1 VPGVAGIDNAITWA
15 QATDA
20 HAAADAIAA
29 RSGRYAGLLAD
40 VLWVET
46 SSGGLAILSGT
57 VSSWGAAHDPAVAAA
72 WSAPGHPGRRPEPG
86 REQAVAHR
94 QSRSGGV
101 PLLFWIVRA
110 SWVRLLT
117 PSLRKILRR

>member
-1 VPGVAGIDNAITWA
+1 MAGIDNAITWA

-29 RSGRYAGLLAD
+29 RSGRHAGLLAD

-46 SSGGLAILSGT
+46 SSGGLVILSGT
-57 VSSWGAAHDPAVAAA
+57 VSSWAAHDQAVAAA
-72 WSAPGHPGRRPEPG
+72 WSAPGVTQVDDRIRVES
-86 REQAVAHR
+86 RAVAHR
-94 QSRSGGV
+94 RSRSADV
-101 PLLFWIVRA
+101 PLPFRIVRA
-110 SWVRLLT
+110 SWIRLLT